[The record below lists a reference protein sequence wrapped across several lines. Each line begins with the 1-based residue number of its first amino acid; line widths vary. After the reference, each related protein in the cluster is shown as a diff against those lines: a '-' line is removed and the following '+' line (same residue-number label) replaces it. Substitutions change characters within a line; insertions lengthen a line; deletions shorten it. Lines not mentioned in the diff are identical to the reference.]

1 MMFFVWLVVA
11 ILMLI
16 ALLYVIGRTAAPDE
30 DIGHMI
36 FMSVMASI
44 GWPLIVGA
52 VLLAAPFCL
61 PYYIGK
67 RNRKKALEKA
77 EMWDKLKK

>member
-1 MMFFVWLVVA
+1 MMFFVWLMVTALTLITLSYVV
-11 ILMLI
+11 
-16 ALLYVIGRTAAPDE
+16 GRTSAPDE

-52 VLLAAPFCL
+52 VLLVAPFCL

-67 RNRKKALEKA
+67 HNRKKALEKA

>member
-11 ILMLI
+11 ILILI
-16 ALLYVIGRTAAPDE
+16 AFLCVVGRYGSPDE
-30 DIGHMI
+30 SISHFI
-36 FMSVMASI
+36 FMGVIASV
-44 GWPLIVGA
+44 GWPLIVGVA
-52 VLLAAPFCL
+52 LVAAPFCL

-67 RNRKKALEKA
+67 HNRKKALEKA